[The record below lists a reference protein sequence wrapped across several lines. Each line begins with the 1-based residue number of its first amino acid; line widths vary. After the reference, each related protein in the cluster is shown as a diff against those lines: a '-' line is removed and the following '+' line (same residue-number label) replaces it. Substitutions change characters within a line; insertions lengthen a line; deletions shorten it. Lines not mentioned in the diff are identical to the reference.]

1 MTDTAHQAGDV
12 ETEKFSGLKL
22 KGRKVSAKRWDEL
35 MVGKRFVNF
44 NALQNL
50 GDSKLPAV
58 AIGVLYEKGFAKTS
72 NTGSQYVHWSFTDFC
87 TPQPR
92 LLKLLLCSE
101 AFEAWHVDL
110 GKTVHYGAVFAML
123 NPTAS
128 NLRPDQGSETLVSA
142 KVTHS
147 TQLVLLGHFPSLGFC
162 SCHKK
167 DGLPCSMPCD
177 TEKTGG
183 RLVCFYH
190 TMHQEA
196 QKIRNFAE
204 MKKSQGTRGSDVTPG
219 LVVRPGPKPK
229 AKGASKGASQ
239 KMDASMARLLR
250 GISPRKEA
258 SSQPKVKKE
267 EKSSQKPSQRVA
279 TPCRVAPTPTPAR
292 SSTAPVQATQS
303 TATSAAPTA
312 SRPATPS
319 PEDEAPMSEAER
331 KLRAMFPNGLPS
343 VDPNQPLQSQRRL
356 QEALGS
362 AKGAVS
368 SAARAVGLKELRPGE
383 VPKAVD
389 PRRRSSPLE
398 AQGETKRGSVSFKK
412 LESEFGRKAATML
425 AAAVDP
431 RKDLVRQQRSRF
443 ESAAELEQSAKRMR
457 RLNELEQMDAAQ
469 EQMEELKKMKVRAY
483 RCKTCYT
490 TFDSERQRLRCQE
503 DGHVV
508 VQVEA
513 TKTRWECAGCKFSEE
528 VLDRQLPSCC
538 RRCRGET
545 WKQVPLRKLRRSAPM
560 EKDMLLPRGEEL
572 PFLNSIP
579 EMAGRRGWTQKEA
592 VDDYEGL

>member
-1 MTDTAHQAGDV
+1 MTDAAREAGDV

-35 MVGKRFVNF
+35 MIGKRFVNF

-50 GDSKLPAV
+50 GDSNKPAV

-110 GKTVHYGAVFAML
+110 GKTVHYGAAFAML

-128 NLRPDQGSETLVSA
+128 NQRPDQGSETLISA

-147 TQLVLLGHFPSLGFC
+147 TQLVLLGQFPSLGFC

-204 MKKSQGTRGSDVTPG
+204 MKKSQGTRGADVTPG
-219 LVVRPGPKPK
+219 LVVRPGPTPK

-250 GISPRKEA
+250 GASPRKEA
-258 SSQPKVKKE
+258 SQPKVKKE

-303 TATSAAPTA
+303 TQATSTASKAPA
-312 SRPATPS
+312 SRPSTPS
-319 PEDEAPMSEAER
+319 PTEDEAPVSEVER

-343 VDPNQPLQSQRRL
+343 VDPNRPLQSQRRL
-356 QEALGS
+356 QEAMGS

-368 SAARAVGLKELRPGE
+368 AAAVVGLKELRPGE
-383 VPKAVD
+383 VPKAALS
-389 PRRRSSPLE
+389 RRSSPLE
-398 AQGETKRGSVSFKK
+398 AQRETKSGAVSFKK
-412 LESEFGRKAATML
+412 LESDFGRKAASML

-443 ESAAELEQSAKRMR
+443 ESAAELEHSAKRMR

-503 DGHVV
+503 EGHVV

-513 TKTRWECAGCKFSEE
+513 TKTRWECASCKFSEE
-528 VLDRQLPSCC
+528 VLDRQLPGCC

-579 EMAGRRGWTQKEA
+579 EMAGRRGWQKEA